1 MAPKNS
7 DAVSV
12 AAESDKMKED
22 DKAKKLKKSEGDL
35 KEDTMSEEDRSLKD
49 RLETCVSTVV
59 NESNEDSVTI
69 PIRLTALDV
78 IVNELRTAT
87 SSMTSVPKPLK
98 FLRPYFSALKTLY
111 VSLEKQDVSATDE
124 DSLEF
129 RARLADVLAVLAMTM
144 GNPGAWLPWFSGPS
158 ILCELF
164 LRLVC
169 LASHFRLQRT
179 EKV

>member
-7 DAVSV
+7 DAVPI
-12 AAESDKMKED
+12 AAESDKMRNDE
-22 DKAKKLKKSEGDL
+22 KAKKLKKSEGDL
-35 KEDTMSEEDRSLKD
+35 KEDTMSEEDRDLKD

-59 NESNEDSVTI
+59 NEKNETAVTV

-98 FLRPYFSALKTLY
+98 FLRPFFGTLKTLY
-111 VSLEKQDVSATDE
+111 ESLAKPDASSLDG

-144 GNPGAWLPWFSGPS
+144 GNPGG
-158 ILCELF
+158 
-164 LRLVC
+164 
-169 LASHFRLQRT
+169 
-179 EKV
+179 